1 MKTIIVNVPDKQT
14 DEVKNFFDKLHLR
27 SRILTD
33 EDFEDKVL
41 AGMINEGM
49 QTEDV
54 PMEKVFEYLRKNGV
68 DC

>member
-54 PMEKVFEYLRKNGV
+54 PIEKVFEYLRKNGV
-68 DC
+68 DS

>member
-54 PMEKVFEYLRKNGV
+54 PIEKVFEYLRKNGV